1 MAKGYTQ
8 NDKILRHLKTH
19 KRGITQAQAYERY
32 GCLRLASRIS
42 DLRKM
47 GYAINREM
55 IAVRNR
61 DGETAYVAQ
70 YTLQER

>member
-42 DLRKM
+42 DLRRM
-47 GYAINREM
+47 GYAIKREM